1 MWSVLHDEKKSF
13 DCYYSSQFLSLCL
26 KITEARMPSSLN
38 AVNMAACADVCR
50 DESVIAIRNQFSLLQ

>member
-1 MWSVLHDEKKSF
+1 MMKRKVLVIVIIVPSF
-13 DCYYSSQFLSLCL
+13 LFLCL